1 MQNLDDVKVSPW
13 HSLRVKITAA
23 TVCALILAMLVAMA
37 LGVAPFE
44 ISAIKAPNRR
54 CCFCAKP
61 DKKTW
66 TRILKA
72 WSSLSKSELWEQV
85 DVARGLAVYD
95 PKEDESVNDVVR
107 RADKLMY
114 DHKWNRKRNVT

>member
-1 MQNLDDVKVSPW
+1 VALAQGENHCGNGL
-13 HSLRVKITAA
+13 
-23 TVCALILAMLVAMA
+23 CADTCDAGRHGAWRCAIRNI
-37 LGVAPFE
+37 GNK
-44 ISAIKAPNRR
+44 SAEQTLLLLCEAGQ
-54 CCFCAKP
+54 
-61 DKKTW
+61 KTW

>member
-1 MQNLDDVKVSPW
+1 M
-13 HSLRVKITAA
+13 
-23 TVCALILAMLVAMA
+23 
-37 LGVAPFE
+37 
-44 ISAIKAPNRR
+44 
-54 CCFCAKP
+54 
-61 DKKTW
+61 
-66 TRILKA
+66 KA

-114 DHKWNRKRNVT
+114 DHK

>member
-1 MQNLDDVKVSPW
+1 M
-13 HSLRVKITAA
+13 
-23 TVCALILAMLVAMA
+23 
-37 LGVAPFE
+37 
-44 ISAIKAPNRR
+44 
-54 CCFCAKP
+54 
-61 DKKTW
+61 
-66 TRILKA
+66 KA

-85 DVARGLAVYD
+85 DVARGMAVYD